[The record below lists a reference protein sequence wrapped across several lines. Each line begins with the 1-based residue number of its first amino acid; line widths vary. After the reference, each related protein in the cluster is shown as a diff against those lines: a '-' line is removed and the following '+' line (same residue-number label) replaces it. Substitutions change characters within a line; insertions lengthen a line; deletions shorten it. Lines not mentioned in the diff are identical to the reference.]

1 MTQAARACLQA
12 LFPDC
17 LTGGARIKHYARRC
31 LAAAACCLV
40 AACGGEPP
48 RGYFPLDEGLAW
60 DYRVTTT
67 TPYKRSEN
75 TLQIENLGERRVGGE
90 LYHVRKSG
98 TGNHYYL
105 QQLDEGIVRAAKRT
119 VIEKRPRPAESGRFV
134 LKEPLQPGTRWTY
147 RVKPYLLAR
156 PFPVET
162 PLKRAF
168 DYDMQ
173 WQILA
178 DGETVEVPAGRFEQ
192 CLHIRGEAR
201 LEIARSLSVAR
212 DEIVF
217 RTDEW
222 YAPGVGLVKLE
233 HREIIDS
240 DQAYGGII
248 TLHLTA
254 FNY

>member
-1 MTQAARACLQA
+1 MTQAARARLQA
-12 LFPDC
+12 LFPGC
-17 LTGGARIKHYARRC
+17 RTGGGRTTHFARWC
-31 LAAAACCLV
+31 LAAVVCVVV
-40 AACGGEPP
+40 AACGSEPP
-48 RGYFPLDEGLAW
+48 RGYFPLDKGLAW
-60 DYRVTTT
+60 DYRMVTTT
-67 TPYKRSEN
+67 PHKRIEDI
-75 TLQIENLGERRVGGE
+75 LQIENLGEQRVNGE
-90 LYHVRKSG
+90 LHHVRKTG
-98 TGNHYYL
+98 TGNYYYL
-105 QQLDEGIVRAAKRT
+105 QQLDEGVVRTTKRT
-119 VIEKRPRPAESGRFV
+119 VIEKHPRPAERGRFV
-134 LKEPLQPGTRWTY
+134 LKKPLQPGTRWTY
-147 RVKPYLLAR
+147 RVEPYLLAR

-162 PLKRAF
+162 PLRRTF

-178 DGETVEVPAGRFEQ
+178 AGETVEVPAGRFEQ

-201 LEIARSLSVAR
+201 LDIARSLSVAR
-212 DEIVF
+212 DKVVF

-240 DQAYGGII
+240 DQAYGGVI